1 MNCYDRWNWV
11 QFVTKIREDNNVI
24 DRIGVVYAKN
34 DIELPWLIGSSVDGY
49 KNKMCQQSDW

>member
-34 DIELPWLIGSSVDGY
+34 DIELP
-49 KNKMCQQSDW
+49 